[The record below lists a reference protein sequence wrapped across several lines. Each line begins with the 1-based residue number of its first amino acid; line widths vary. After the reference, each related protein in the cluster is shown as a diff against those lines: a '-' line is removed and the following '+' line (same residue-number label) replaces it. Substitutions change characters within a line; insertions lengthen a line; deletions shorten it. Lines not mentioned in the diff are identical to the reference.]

1 MTATTSTEIRR
12 LAAADWA
19 AVRGVRLAALA
30 EAPYAF
36 SSTLEREQAFDEAR
50 WRTRLET
57 PHFGAWRS
65 GRLVGLAGA
74 FLESPPDGWHL
85 VAMWVSP
92 AERGS
97 GAADGL
103 VGAVCDFARAQDA
116 RRVALWVTEVNDRA
130 RAFYLRAGFV
140 PTGERALVRPSEP
153 DHWELRMALEL
164 P

>member
-1 MTATTSTEIRR
+1 MTAPASAEIRR
-12 LAAADWA
+12 LAPADWMA
-19 AVRGVRLAALA
+19 LREVRLAALA

-36 SSTLEREQAFDEAR
+36 SSTLEREQDFDEAQ
-50 WRTRLET
+50 WRARLET
-57 PHFGAWRS
+57 PNFGAWRS

-103 VGAVCDFARAQDA
+103 VSAVCGFARAQDA

-130 RAFYLRAGFV
+130 RAFYLRAGFL
-140 PTGERALVRPSEP
+140 PSGERALVRPSEP
-153 DHWELRMALEL
+153 DHWELRMVREL